1 MEETKKPKCLRKD
14 AFGNCIQYDADFKL
28 FSNRSQHRH
37 INKPKKEITGRTIPS
52 SKPSE
57 RPIIPKPTPSKP
69 SGPDK
74 PIIPKPTP
82 SKPSGPDKP
91 IIPTPTPFQP
101 ADKPNLFPSNPLH
114 PKIKPSSNSFRP
126 SKPISGR
133 TIPKDEPK
141 YTPDITPPTPPP
153 SPTPPSPDKD
163 DKKKK
168 FELRPGTSFRIRKGA
183 NKITDEQRRS
193 ARLSEASYIHE
204 KDGLEAAQDYLDD
217 NGMSD
222 HRIDPETSSD
232 VGITTV
238 NEKTGDVD
246 VAFRGTDPTNIN
258 DLKTDMELL
267 HNKDPKE
274 VEHYNKAREHM
285 KTVIDKY
292 GTPDKLHGHSLGG
305 STAIT
310 MGEEHGVNSS
320 TQDPA
325 MTKDLI
331 GRKLNQSH
339 EVTRTTTDFASSPLG
354 ISKNDYKITT
364 VEPLE
369 PSVNPV
375 DSHSLRHITESGPR
389 RADYLEQTAK
399 ATMKAGKITGE
410 HVLID
415 ETQKSLENGKS
426 FTEHIK
432 DFSPADVNN
441 DGEFSQRTRTM
452 EKIWKEGG
460 GTLTPDEQDALQ
472 ERDDLAKTPKPDA
485 PTKSMEEMAS
495 ADVDTPEKE
504 PEIMEEPDEVPLPP
518 EEKLETSPKQREA
531 FRNKSPEQRQKVIE
545 QKAGDLD
552 TLSKTLDTI
561 AEPHNVVKKS
571 YMNSVK
577 DDVVEGLHPTNV
589 VGGLIAGMVGDEI
602 ANVVDPD
609 GKLGVQGDE
618 ALRGGLSSIIAEKA
632 VSNLAG
638 QAATKGALTTAGAS
652 GAVGLVAGE
661 ETRKAVAKA
670 LKNAGANKDT
680 QEAVSN
686 MVGGGVGSGTTAVTQ
701 KGIEATSKGIGQ
713 LAKTSTTT
721 SEATAAG
728 DVELAATTAG
738 EGAEAVTAGGEILGD
753 IALAEE
759 LGGGELAAETGGLSV
774 LAAAGI
780 GTVIGG
786 GSYLAGK
793 IGQTKVGKDIGK
805 GVGKATGA
813 IGEGAVETA
822 KGIKTGAEAVGKG
835 VTTAA
840 KDVGKGVSTA
850 AKATVSEAKSV
861 GRGVSRAT
869 KKVGRFFRH
878 VF

>member
-14 AFGNCIQYDADFKL
+14 AFGNCIKYDAEFKP

-52 SKPSE
+52 KPSV
-57 RPIIPKPTPSKP
+57 
-69 SGPDK
+69 PDK

-82 SKPSGPDKP
+82 SKPSVPDKP
-91 IIPTPTPFQP
+91 IIPKPTPFKP

-114 PKIKPSSNSFRP
+114 PKIKPSSNNFRP
-126 SKPISGR
+126 NIKP
-133 TIPKDEPK
+133 
-141 YTPDITPPTPPP
+141 PPTPPP
-153 SPTPPSPDKD
+153 TPTPSPTPTPPDKD

-238 NEKTGDVD
+238 NERTGDID
-246 VAFRGTDPTNIN
+246 VAFRGTNPTNIN

-310 MGEEHGVNSS
+310 MGEEHGVDTS

-325 MTKDLI
+325 MSKDLI

-415 ETQKSLENGKS
+415 ETQRSLENGKS

-432 DFSPADVNN
+432 DFSPADVND

-452 EKIWKEGG
+452 EKMWREGG

-504 PEIMEEPDEVPLPP
+504 PEITEEPDEVPLPP

-531 FRNKSPEQRQKVIE
+531 FRNKSPEQREKVIE

-561 AEPHNVVKKS
+561 AEPHNVVKQS

-577 DDVVEGLHPTNV
+577 DNVIEGLHPTNV

-661 ETRKAVAKA
+661 ETRKAVADA
-670 LKNAGANKDT
+670 LKRAGANKDT
-680 QEAVSN
+680 QQAVSN
-686 MVGGGVGSGTTAVTQ
+686 MVGGGVGSATGAITQ
-701 KGIEATSKGIGQ
+701 KGIQATSKGIGQ

-728 DVELAATTAG
+728 DVELAATTTAG
-738 EGAEAVTAGGEILGD
+738 EGAEAVTAGGEIVGD

-759 LGGGELAAETGGLSV
+759 FGGGELAAETGGLSV

-780 GTVIGG
+780 GTIIGG

-805 GVGKATGA
+805 GISKATGT
-813 IGEGAVETA
+813 IGEGAVEAA
-822 KGIKTGAEAVGKG
+822 KGIKTGAEETAKGIKTAAEDVGQG

-840 KDVGKGVSTA
+840 KDVGQGVTTA
-850 AKATVSEAKSV
+850 AKDV
-861 GRGVSRAT
+861 GQGVSRAT
-869 KKVGRFFRH
+869 KKVGRFFRR